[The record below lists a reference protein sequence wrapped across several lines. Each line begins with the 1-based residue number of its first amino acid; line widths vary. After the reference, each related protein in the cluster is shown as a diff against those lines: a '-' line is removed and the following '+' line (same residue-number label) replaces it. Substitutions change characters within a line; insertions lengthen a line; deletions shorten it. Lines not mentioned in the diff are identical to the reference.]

1 MKNTRNISS
10 PDNEVNTARKD
21 ELVGGSNCCQI
32 FARFVLDI
40 FDNQIIMFD
49 GIHWMGKERSTG
61 QPAYYL
67 EGKALERQL
76 KRYTGLENTLEL
88 RKRLLE
94 NGILLQRKDKSS
106 IVQERVPPAGT
117 IKEKEKEQL
126 KNGKASVWVLDQAAV
141 RSALYGTQIT
151 TEEQSGEVST
161 KDIDKKD
168 QVEDAV
174 KDNEDTGN
182 MEMPS
187 NNAEKRDSSMIIECV
202 REPSPAQAEIGFVQT
217 VS

>member
-1 MKNTRNISS
+1 MKNIRNISS
-10 PDNEVNTARKD
+10 PDYEVNTARKN

-76 KRYTGLENTLEL
+76 KKLTGLENTLQL
-88 RKRLLE
+88 RKRLLG
-94 NGILLQRKDKSS
+94 NGILIQRKDKSS
-106 IVQERVPPAGT
+106 IVQERVPPTGT
-117 IKEKEKEQL
+117 IKENEKDRL
-126 KNGKASVWVLDQAAV
+126 KNGKASVWVLDLAAV
-141 RSALYGTQIT
+141 HSALDGTQII
-151 TEEQSGEVST
+151 TEEKSKEVST
-161 KDIDKKD
+161 KGINKKD
-168 QVEDAV
+168 QAEDAV
-174 KDNEDTGN
+174 KGIEDTGN
-182 MEMPS
+182 IEMPS
-187 NNAEKRDSSMIIECV
+187 NKEEKQDSSMIIECV
-202 REPSPAQAEIGFVQT
+202 REPSPVPKELGFVET